1 MKLLLCTLFLLGSF
15 SSFAD
20 PLQPQPAI
28 MAKKASKTLLTDIV
42 NRGQGLVAVGKY
54 GNILASQNA
63 IDWQQAQVPVN
74 VLLTSVFFIDDQLGW
89 ATGHDATIL
98 QTQDGGLTWQ
108 LQNYQPEVDKPLLDI
123 LFFDK
128 NNGIA
133 IGAYGL
139 FYRTTNSGE
148 SWHSEFQSTLLFDED
163 VEFLEEL
170 KQNDNDAYLNEIKA
184 ILPHLN
190 QVTYYQGKLLM
201 VGELGLIATSNDL
214 GKTWQRLEEIYP
226 GSFFDIKVLNNSH
239 WLVGGLRGNV
249 FLSEDEGQNWQVID
263 TQSQSTINQIL
274 VTETGALLSAN
285 NGVYLHYTNNKITK
299 QQHADGKALL
309 SAVQH
314 NKAIVFASEVGIQV
328 QESK

>member
-15 SSFAD
+15 SSLAE
-20 PLQPQPAI
+20 PMQPQAAI
-28 MAKKASKTLLTDIV
+28 MAKKASQTLLTDIV
-42 NRGQGLVAVGKY
+42 NHGQGLVAVGKY
-54 GNILASQNA
+54 GNILTSKDA
-63 IDWQQAQVPVN
+63 INWQQAQVPVN

-98 QTQDGGLTWQ
+98 HSQDGGLTWQ

-123 LFFDK
+123 LFFDNK
-128 NNGIA
+128 NGIA

-139 FYRTTNSGE
+139 FYRTTDAGQT
-148 SWHSEFQSTLLFDED
+148 WQSEFQSTLLYDED

-170 KQNDNDAYLNEIKA
+170 KQSDNDAYLNEINA

-190 QVTYYQGKLLM
+190 QVTFYQGKLLM
-201 VGELGLIATSNDL
+201 VGELGLIATSEDL

-226 GSFFDIKVLNNSH
+226 GSFFDIKVLNNGQ
-239 WLVGGLRGNV
+239 WLVAGLRGNV
-249 FLSEDEGQNWQVID
+249 FFSEDEGVNWLTID
-263 TQSQSTINQIL
+263 TQSQSTVNQIL

-285 NGVYLHYTNNKITK
+285 NGVYLHFENKEIVK
-299 QQHADGKALL
+299 KQHADGKALL
-309 SAVQH
+309 SAVKH
-314 NKAIVFASEVGIQV
+314 NKTIVFASEVGIQV